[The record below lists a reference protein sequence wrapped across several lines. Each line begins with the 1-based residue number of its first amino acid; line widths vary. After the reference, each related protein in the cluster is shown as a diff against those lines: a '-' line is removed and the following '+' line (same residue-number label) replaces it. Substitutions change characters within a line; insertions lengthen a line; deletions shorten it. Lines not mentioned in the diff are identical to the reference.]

1 MIALM
6 KNPDTVNKKYVLTIY
21 IIAFYVIWTVW
32 EFFAKP
38 FISGNIENEYAA
50 QLIKSGIIKNLV
62 WTVPAILL
70 IKHFEN
76 YTYAGLKE
84 MFTPKLSLLKY
95 IPVFLA
101 FTVWL
106 FAGAYLAKGKIALNE
121 SFGLNNL
128 IVVLFVGVTE
138 ETVFRGWLL
147 NFTLGKRVWPP
158 LIVNSVMF
166 LLIHFPIWIYE
177 GTFIGNFQNLGFLS
191 PVLLSVIF
199 GLIFIKTKNLLLP
212 VLLHM
217 YWDLIIFMLY

>member
-1 MIALM
+1 MIALK

-95 IPVFLA
+95 IP
-101 FTVWL
+101 
-106 FAGAYLAKGKIALNE
+106 Y
-121 SFGLNNL
+121 S
-128 IVVLFVGVTE
+128 
-138 ETVFRGWLL
+138 
-147 NFTLGKRVWPP
+147 
-158 LIVNSVMF
+158 
-166 LLIHFPIWIYE
+166 
-177 GTFIGNFQNLGFLS
+177 
-191 PVLLSVIF
+191 
-199 GLIFIKTKNLLLP
+199 LLL
-212 VLLHM
+212 LFGCLRAHI
-217 YWDLIIFMLY
+217 LQKAK